1 MRDSPLK
8 RPAFKS
14 ITMRIISRAVRFGAL
29 SSRSHTHPPT
39 FDGVL
44 VRSGFT

>member
-14 ITMRIISRAVRFGAL
+14 ITICIISRASRFCGL
-29 SSRSHTHPPT
+29 SSRSHSQPPT
-39 FDGVL
+39 FEGVL
-44 VRSGFT
+44 ARSGAT